1 MENFDLGEHRK
12 FLPISKTL
20 EFEKHNDTKFET
32 LFFNKNCICTN
43 FFKTQNHVY
52 WGHFLRYIDLPYHFG
67 NLRMSTF
74 CWSQWFST
82 KLNRIFVVHRNAS
95 KLFFRTDLT
104 YVIVLYVFVFF
115 KMSNCNLDFQ
125 NSFTSCQYM
134 YY

>member
-1 MENFDLGEHRK
+1 MEFSDLGEHRK

-67 NLRMSTF
+67 NLRMSTV

-95 KLFFRTDLT
+95 KLFFRTDLICIPT
-104 YVIVLYVFVFF
+104 YSTYIVADHSPRRCPMAGEGTVCAQL
-115 KMSNCNLDFQ
+115 L
-125 NSFTSCQYM
+125 
-134 YY
+134 